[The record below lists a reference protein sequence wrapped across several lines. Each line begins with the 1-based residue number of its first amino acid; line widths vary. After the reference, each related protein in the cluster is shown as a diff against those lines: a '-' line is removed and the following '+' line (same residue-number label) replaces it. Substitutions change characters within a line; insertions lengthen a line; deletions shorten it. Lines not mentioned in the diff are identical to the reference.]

1 MEHDRLLRSRL
12 SGIPRQFGYIS
23 LGRESPLFQTRF
35 YPLIIGVSCFIELE
49 ISFSIIVYFLLLT
62 LQIGLFTR
70 LGFELGPPRGNTSEF
85 ENWQGLGAFCVLIPW
100 GLWMARDHLREVWQ
114 KAFRNDPAVDDSGE
128 LLSYRTA
135 FFTWIASGLFIFAW
149 CVASQ
154 MNLSFA
160 AVFLV
165 FVLIL
170 WLGISRISGGV
181 R

>member
-1 MEHDRLLRSRL
+1 M
-12 SGIPRQFGYIS
+12 IGYFVPVFPAFPAS
-23 LGRESPLFQTRF
+23 SATSPLAANPPLFQTRF

-100 GLWMARDHLREVWQ
+100 GLWMAKDHLREVWQ